1 VTAVD
6 HLIAALVDLE
16 DQMME
21 IEHRQSFVR
30 SAIEAFGLDADDA
43 LLMAMNDRAAET
55 VVFVDEDAAWKADAW
70 ELLMVDSQDEQ
81 PTPTPPA
88 SSKKEHNWEHIAGII
103 SVADETHSKRAPSL
117 MASLGVNRTTAD
129 WMVKRCRE
137 KGLIDIDRTPVNHQA
152 ARDAAAAAL

>member
-1 VTAVD
+1 VSAVE
-6 HLIAALVDLE
+6 HLIAALVELE
-16 DQMME
+16 DQMIE

-55 VVFVDEDAAWKADAW
+55 VVFVDGNPWD
-70 ELLMVDSQDEQ
+70 DEQ
-81 PTPTPPA
+81 APA
-88 SSKKEHNWEHIAGII
+88 RSKKEHDWQHIAGII

-137 KGLIDIDRTPVNHQA
+137 KGLIDVERTPVNHQA

>member
-1 VTAVD
+1 MSAVE

-16 DQMME
+16 DQMVE

-43 LLMAMNDRAAET
+43 LLMAMNNRQAET
-55 VVFVDEDAAWKADAW
+55 VVFVD
-70 ELLMVDSQDEQ
+70 VDDNPWDEE
-81 PTPTPPA
+81 PAPTPPA

-117 MASLGVNRTTAD
+117 MATLGVNRTTAD

-137 KGLIDIDRTPVNHQA
+137 KGLIDVERTPVNHQA

>member
-1 VTAVD
+1 MSAVD

-43 LLMAMNDRAAET
+43 LLMAIIDRAAET
-55 VVFVDEDAAWKADAW
+55 VVFVD
-70 ELLMVDSQDEQ
+70 VDDNPWDEEPAQ
-81 PTPTPPA
+81 PPPA
-88 SSKKEHNWEHIAGII
+88 SSKKEHDWKRIAKII
-103 SVADETHSKRAPSL
+103 SDADETHSKRAPSL

-137 KGLIDIDRTPVNHQA
+137 KGLIDVERTPVNHQA